1 MVGMRNITRR
11 GVLGA
16 GLGAAAAIGV
26 AGCGTG
32 SGNGKPG
39 KGSGGADGG
48 NGGGGDGKGP
58 GPQAKPAR
66 LIGDGS
72 TADTG
77 KQPHQ
82 PDGAGTARARS
93 GSAAIRDLFVGRCG
107 RGRQRPLP
115 AVPGTRQEP

>member
-1 MVGMRNITRR
+1 MRNITRR
-11 GVLGA
+11 GLLGA

-39 KGSGGADGG
+39 KSSGGADGG
-48 NGGGGDGKGP
+48 NGGGGDGKGQA
-58 GPQAKPAR
+58 PQEKPVR

-82 PDGAGTARARS
+82 PDAP
-93 GSAAIRDLFVGRCG
+93 V
-107 RGRQRPLP
+107 PL
-115 AVPGTRQEP
+115 APGQAPPQ